1 MNLHIPEDPKKFVV
15 CISNDSEARYK
26 LISLTK
32 GKIYK
37 VLDETGSDESKSY
50 LIINDIA
57 QRAWYTKQDLMTIE
71 EIRDSKLDD
80 IGI

>member
-1 MNLHIPEDPKKFVV
+1 MNLHIPENPQKFVV

-32 GKIYK
+32 GKMYK

-57 QRAWYTKQDLMTIE
+57 QRTWYTTQDLMTIE